1 MRKTWPNV
9 NPRFGPKPVPT
20 DFEAHAVSTTAF
32 VVMTYTHKARVRD
45 AEQSGMLDEENRFP
59 LIRLFSYLISALVT
73 IDAKLH
79 RWLVCNV

>member
-20 DFEAHAVSTTAF
+20 DFEAHAVTATAF

-45 AEQSGMLDEENRFP
+45 AEQSGMLNDENGSLF
-59 LIRLFSYLISALVT
+59 IR
-73 IDAKLH
+73 
-79 RWLVCNV
+79 